1 VGDTGCVLTGWSRG
15 PVQADHSALIRWI
28 ARARRRAQHAP
39 VTLKWDPDFELPS
52 RTFWHSRVG
61 DTVPDLVRGSCMRQ
75 LLIVE
80 PRLVKVA
87 YPAITYTYKS
97 HMSDTEPSSQWMA
110 ENPNVRVRG
119 ILTGRAPNEP
129 HSLPHAVR
137 ARLPQRQTQGEQK
150 SVRAPPRH
158 RPPHAPPLTGSA
170 HTTVAPTHSSIH
182 K

>member
-1 VGDTGCVLTGWSRG
+1 
-15 PVQADHSALIRWI
+15 
-28 ARARRRAQHAP
+28 
-39 VTLKWDPDFELPS
+39 
-52 RTFWHSRVG
+52 
-61 DTVPDLVRGSCMRQ
+61 MRQ

-137 ARLPQRQTQGEQK
+137 ARLPNAKRKANKKAYAHRPDT
-150 SVRAPPRH
+150 APPTHHLSRG
-158 RPPHAPPLTGSA
+158 AP
-170 HTTVAPTHSSIH
+170 IRQ
-182 K
+182 